1 MGSNTAEYKKMFYA
15 SLDAQ
20 YAKEIQDLY
29 ANYMDGVEQ
38 KEQKAASNDL
48 KMGLRKFN
56 QKLTIQ
62 KFKSAPLC
70 ISILNVAY
78 GLSRETRNNLD
89 QHVVKEVRDLTT
101 SIFNLFKHS
110 ILVDEDLSQRDE
122 EIIGDV
128 DDFERILYLAFETS
142 FNIAHDGI
150 KHRKSKDIF
159 NLGIVS
165 AARILSG
172 INKNHDS
179 EKFIKY
185 ELRYDQLENSVN
197 DSGIEVEKLKS
208 YVKLLKKRY
217 TTDDDDEKSQ
227 AQKELNDYKF
237 NAY

>member
-1 MGSNTAEYKKMFYA
+1 MGSTTADYKKMYAA

-29 ANYMDGVEQ
+29 ANYMDSMGQNEAKQ
-38 KEQKAASNDL
+38 AANDL
-48 KMGLRKFN
+48 KVGLRKFN

-62 KFKSAPLC
+62 KFKSAPLS

-78 GLSRETRNNLD
+78 GLSTQTRNNLD
-89 QHVVKEVRDLTT
+89 QQIIKEIRDLIH

-110 ILVDEDLSQRDE
+110 ILVDDDLSQRDE

-128 DDFERILYLAFETS
+128 DDFERILYLAFEAS

-159 NLGIVS
+159 NLGVVS
-165 AARILSG
+165 AARILSA
-172 INKNHDS
+172 INRNHDG
-179 EKFIKY
+179 EKFVKY

-197 DSGIEVEKLKS
+197 DSGVDVEKLKS
-208 YVKLLKKRY
+208 YIKLLKLRY
-217 TTDDDDEKSQ
+217 TTSDDDEKAQ